1 MNILIFLIPKSH
13 VEFIEDDFSI
23 RQALEKLSHYHYTA
37 VPIIN
42 SKGEYVGTIT
52 EGDLLWYIKDKCN
65 LSYKDAEK
73 INIMEVKR
81 RHDNIAINSTK
92 TVEEL
97 LDLAINQNFIPV
109 VDDRNAFIGIVTR
122 KSIIEFCIKEKLY
135 VK

>member
-13 VEFIEDDFSI
+13 VEYIEDDFSV
-23 RQALEKLSHYHYTA
+23 RQTLEKLSHYHYSA

-52 EGDLLWYIKDKCN
+52 EGDILWYIKDECN
-65 LSYKDAEK
+65 LSYKNAEK
-73 INIMEVKR
+73 INIMKVKR
-81 RHDNIAINSTK
+81 THDNIAINSTK

-135 VK
+135 AK

>member
-13 VEFIEDDFSI
+13 VEYIEDDFSV
-23 RQALEKLSHYHYTA
+23 RQTLEKLSHYHYSA

-52 EGDLLWYIKDKCN
+52 EGDLLWYIKDECN
-65 LSYKDAEK
+65 LSYKNAEK
-73 INIMEVKR
+73 INIMKVKR
-81 RHDNIAINSTK
+81 THDNIAINSTK

-135 VK
+135 AK